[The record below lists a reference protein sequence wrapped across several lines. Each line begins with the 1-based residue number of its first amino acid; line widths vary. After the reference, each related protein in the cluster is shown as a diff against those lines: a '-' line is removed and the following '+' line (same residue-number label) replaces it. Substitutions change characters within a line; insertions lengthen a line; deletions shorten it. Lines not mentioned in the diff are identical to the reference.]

1 MSGGQAAARP
11 GSFAKAGATGRS
23 STGGVTLLRIIGVI
37 VALGALAYLPFILQ
51 TRSAFGVRLSNMQ
64 LLNVGLAQVNLTLI
78 AIIGAVSLNFL
89 TGCAGLVSIGHAA
102 FFALGGMAAA
112 AAGLHL
118 GLPFLAT
125 LVIATGA
132 GAFAGIL
139 AGLPSLR
146 VRGLYFVLSTM
157 AVHFIVIFI
166 FSEYQYAFH
175 DVVGI
180 TLPDAKIGSFELD
193 SGIRWYFVLLPV
205 VFAVCLMLGNTLR
218 LREGRAMLAM
228 RDNELAAAAV
238 GIDVRVLRLK
248 AFAFSSAIAS
258 LAGALQGY
266 FLTTIAADN
275 YTINFAIQFIA
286 MIIIGGMGSITG
298 SILGAIVW
306 LLLPSLL
313 GGLAQELKGSTNMLA
328 ILIVDHRPQLVN
340 LVFGL
345 LVILLLIFAPQGM
358 MSAGRKIRKALRG
371 WLARGAA

>member
-1 MSGGQAAARP
+1 MSGGPITAASAPAAQTNPSRP
-11 GSFAKAGATGRS
+11 RAGGRLS
-23 STGGVTLLRIIGVI
+23 ALKILGAILV
-37 VALGALAYLPFILQ
+37 LGALLYLPYILQ
-51 TRSAFGVRLSNMQ
+51 TRSAFGYRLTNMQ

-78 AIIGAVSLNFL
+78 AVIGAVSLNYL

-102 FFALGGMAAA
+102 FFAVGGMAAA

-132 GAFAGIL
+132 GAFAGVL

-146 VRGLYFVLSTM
+146 VRGLYFVLSTL
-157 AVHFIVIFI
+157 AVHFIVVFI

-180 TLPDAKIGSFELD
+180 TLPDAKIGGFELD

-205 VFAVCLMLGNTLR
+205 VFAVCLMLKNSLR
-218 LREGRAMLAM
+218 FREGRAMLAM

-248 AFAFSSAIAS
+248 AFAFSSAIAA

-275 YTINFAIQFIA
+275 YSINFAIQFIA

-298 SILGAIVW
+298 SILGAVVW

-328 ILIVDHRPQLVN
+328 VLIVDHRPQLVN

-345 LVILLLIFAPQGM
+345 LVIVLLIFAPEGL
-358 MSAGRKIRKALRG
+358 MSAGRKIRKAIRSLV
-371 WLARGAA
+371 ARGQP